1 MAYTTIDDPSA
12 HFNTVLW
19 TGDASSDKSIS
30 GVGFQPD
37 LVWAKNRSDSNDNQ
51 IIDSSRGA
59 GKILRPDNT
68 GAELTR
74 SSDVGAGGLQNFE
87 SDGFDVHSTTSNT
100 NLNDSGELNVA
111 WCWKA
116 NGGTTTTNDAS
127 STGVGSED
135 TVYQANTT
143 AGFSIVTWTGPSG
156 SGVDTRAHGLGAV
169 PHVILVKARTGTE
182 NWVMYHH
189 KNTSAPE
196 TDVLKLNSANG
207 TADESGNWNDT
218 APTSTVF
225 TSGDTGA
232 TNEDSKTYVAYIW
245 KEIQGYSKFGSYT
258 GNGNA
263 DGAFVY
269 TGFKPAWVMIKRTD
283 STNNWGIFDSTRD
296 TFNQVGKQLYAN
308 GTEAED
314 ADSAHS
320 SGRDYLSN
328 GFKLRETGNAING
341 SGATYIYMAFAEHP
355 FVSSKGVPCTAK

>member
-12 HFNTVLW
+12 HFQTKIY
-19 TGDASSDKSIS
+19 TGTGSSLALTFGGNSDLQPDFVWVKSRTNAYSHYIYDSTRGVQKRLLTDANSAESTLAQGLTAFGSDGMTFGTDAGANESSDAHVVL
-30 GVGFQPD
+30 G
-37 LVWAKNRSDSNDNQ
+37 
-51 IIDSSRGA
+51 
-59 GKILRPDNT
+59 
-68 GAELTR
+68 
-74 SSDVGAGGLQNFE
+74 
-87 SDGFDVHSTTSNT
+87 
-100 NLNDSGELNVA
+100 
-111 WCWKA
+111 WKA

-156 SGVDTRAHGLGAV
+156 SGVDTRAHGLGGV
-169 PHVILVKARTGTE
+169 PHVILVKARSGTE

-196 TDVLKLNSANG
+196 TDVLKLNLNNA
-207 TADESGNWNDT
+207 TADEAGNWNDT

-225 TSGDTGA
+225 TTGDTGA